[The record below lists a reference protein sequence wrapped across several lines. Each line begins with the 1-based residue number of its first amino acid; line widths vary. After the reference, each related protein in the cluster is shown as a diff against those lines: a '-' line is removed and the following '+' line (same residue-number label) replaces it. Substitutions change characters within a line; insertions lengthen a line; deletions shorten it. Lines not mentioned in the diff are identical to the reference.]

1 MKYMGSFIFVILLL
15 IASGVFVWNS
25 KKIRRNI
32 LLGKDVTFESTPQ
45 ERLSN
50 MIRVALGQSKMV
62 NRPIAGILHIFV
74 YAGFIL
80 INIEVLEIILDGIT
94 GSHRVFS
101 FMGSFYN
108 FLIAFFEVLA
118 LLVFISV
125 VIFWLRRNVL
135 KLKRFAHP
143 DLKGFPSKDANFILI
158 MEMILMTA
166 LMIANASD
174 KILQTREVEHYVQ
187 AGIFPVS
194 SLFIPLLQNYTTES
208 LILLERTFWWIHII
222 GILIFLNYLPISKHL
237 HIILAFPNT
246 YFFDAKKPLGQFR
259 ILKEVSDVV
268 IPNFDSSY
276 TPANPETSEV
286 HFGAKDVFDLTW
298 KQLLEAYTCTECG
311 RGTSVCPQNI
321 TGKKLSPRKIMMSV
335 RDRLEEVGKNIDLN
349 KGELKDDGKNLFS
362 YISEEEIWACNTC
375 NACAEE
381 CPVNIN
387 PLAIIMELRYNL
399 ILEQS
404 KAPSSLNTMFSNV
417 ENNGAP
423 WQFSNA
429 DRLKWAES

>member
-1 MKYMGSFIFVILLL
+1 MASIIFIL
-15 IASGVFVWNS
+15 IFISAVVLFTINAR
-25 KKIRRNI
+25 KIKRNI
-32 LLGKDVTFESTPQ
+32 LLGKDVTFESTPE
-45 ERLSN
+45 ERLQN

-62 NRPIAGILHIFV
+62 TRPVAGILHIFV

-80 INIEVLEIILDGIT
+80 INIEVLEIILDGIFGT
-94 GSHRVFS
+94 HRMLSVL
-101 FMGSFYN
+101 GGFYD
-108 FLIAFFEVLA
+108 FLIGFFEILA
-118 LLVFISV
+118 ALVFVSV
-125 VIFWLRRNVL
+125 VIFWIRRNIL
-135 KLKRFAHP
+135 KLKRFAHS
-143 DLKGFPSKDANFILI
+143 DLQGFPFKDANFILI

-166 LMIANASD
+166 LMLSNASD
-174 KILQTREVEHYVQ
+174 KILQTRQIEHYVQ
-187 AGIFPVS
+187 AGSFPVS
-194 SLFIPLLQNYTTES
+194 SLFIPMLQNLSTES
-208 LILLERTFWWIHII
+208 LILIERTFWWIHII
-222 GILIFLNYLPISKHL
+222 GILVFLNYLPISKHL

-246 YFFDAKKPLGQFR
+246 YFYNPRTPLGKFR
-259 ILKEVSDVV
+259 IIKEVSDVV
-268 IPNFDSSY
+268 IPNFNPEY
-276 TPANPETSEV
+276 TPSTDANAEV
-286 HFGAKDVFDLTW
+286 TFGAKDVFDLSW

-311 RGTSVCPQNI
+311 RCTSVCPQNI

-335 RDRLEEVGKNIDLN
+335 RDRLEEVGKNIDKN
-349 KGELKDDGKNLFS
+349 NGQFVNDGKNLFS

-404 KAPSSLNTMFSNV
+404 KAPASLNAMLSNI

-429 DRLKWAES
+429 DRLKWAEG

>member
-1 MKYMGSFIFVILLL
+1 MASIIFIL
-15 IASGVFVWNS
+15 IFISAVVLFTINAR
-25 KKIRRNI
+25 KIKRNI

-45 ERLSN
+45 ERLQN

-62 NRPIAGILHIFV
+62 TRPVAGILHIFV

-80 INIEVLEIILDGIT
+80 INIEVLEIILDGIFGT
-94 GSHRVFS
+94 HRMFSVF
-101 FMGSFYN
+101 GGFYD
-108 FLIAFFEVLA
+108 FLIGFFEILA
-118 LLVFISV
+118 SLVFVSV
-125 VIFWLRRNVL
+125 IIFWIRRNVL
-135 KLKRFAHP
+135 KLKRFAHS
-143 DLKGFPSKDANFILI
+143 DLQGFPFKDANFILI

-166 LMIANASD
+166 LMLSNASD
-174 KILQTREVEHYVQ
+174 KILQTRQIEHYVQ
-187 AGIFPVS
+187 AGSFPVS
-194 SLFIPLLQNYTTES
+194 SLFIPMLQNLSTES
-208 LILLERTFWWIHII
+208 LILIERTFWWIHII
-222 GILIFLNYLPISKHL
+222 GILVFLNYLPISKHL

-246 YFFDAKKPLGQFR
+246 YFYNPKTPLGKFR
-259 ILKEVSDVV
+259 IIKEVSDVV
-268 IPNFDSSY
+268 IPNFNPDY
-276 TPANPETSEV
+276 TPSSDANTEV
-286 HFGAKDVFDLTW
+286 IFGAKDVFDLSW

-311 RGTSVCPQNI
+311 RCTSVCPQNI

-335 RDRLEEVGKNIDLN
+335 RDRLEEVGKNIDKN
-349 KGELKDDGKNLFS
+349 NGQFVDDGKNLFS

-404 KAPSSLNTMFSNV
+404 KAPASLNAMLSNI

-429 DRLKWAES
+429 DRLKWAEG

>member
-1 MKYMGSFIFVILLL
+1 MASIIFLILLL
-15 IASGVFVWNS
+15 SASLFFAYNAR
-25 KKIRRNI
+25 KIRRNI
-32 LLGKDVTFESTPQ
+32 LLGKDVQLESTPQ
-45 ERLSN
+45 ERWNN
-50 MIRVALGQSKMV
+50 MLRVALGQSKMV
-62 NRPIAGILHIFV
+62 TRPVAGILHILV
-74 YAGFIL
+74 YAGFVL
-80 INIEVLEIILDGIT
+80 INIEVLEIILDGILGT
-94 GSHRVFS
+94 HRLFSAAGSL
-101 FMGSFYN
+101 YN
-108 FLIAFFEVLA
+108 FLIAFFEILA
-118 LLVFISV
+118 LLVFVSV

-143 DLKGFPSKDANFILI
+143 DLKGFPFKDANFILV
-158 MEMILMTA
+158 MEMILMSA
-166 LMIANASD
+166 LMLSNASD
-174 KILQTREVEHYVQ
+174 KILQERNIEHYVH
-187 AGIFPVS
+187 AGSFPVS
-194 SLFIPLLQNYTTES
+194 SMFIPLLQNFSTEN
-208 LILLERTFWWIHII
+208 LILIERTFWWIHII
-222 GILIFLNYLPISKHL
+222 GILVFLNYLPISKHL

-246 YFFDAKKPLGQFR
+246 YFYEPAKPLGKFR
-259 ILKEVSDVV
+259 MLKEVSDVV

-276 TPANPETSEV
+276 VPATDANAEV
-286 HFGAKDVFDLTW
+286 NFGAKDVFDLTW

-311 RGTSVCPQNI
+311 RCTSVCPQNI

-335 RDRLEEVGKNIDLN
+335 RDRLEEVGKNIDAN
-349 KGELKDDGKNLFS
+349 GTFKDDGKNLFS

-404 KAPSSLNTMFSNV
+404 KAPASINAMLSNI

>member
-1 MKYMGSFIFVILLL
+1 MSSIIFVLILVAA
-15 IASGVFVWNS
+15 IAFFVYNA

-32 LLGKDVTFESTPQ
+32 LLGKDVTFNSTSK
-45 ERLSN
+45 ERWNN
-50 MIRVALGQSKMV
+50 MIKVALGQSKMV

-80 INIEVLEIILDGIT
+80 INIEVLEIILDGILGT
-94 GSHRVFS
+94 HRIFAVL
-101 FMGSFYN
+101 GGFYN
-108 FLIAFFEVLA
+108 FLIGFFEMLA
-118 LLVFISV
+118 ALVFVSV
-125 VIFWLRRNVL
+125 IIFWIRRNVI
-135 KLKRFAHP
+135 KLPRFAHT
-143 DLKGFPSKDANFILI
+143 DLNGFPFKDANFILI

-166 LMIANASD
+166 LMLSNASD
-174 KILQTREVEHYVQ
+174 KILQERHIEHYVQ
-187 AGIFPVS
+187 AGSFPVS
-194 SLFIPLLQNYTTES
+194 SLFIPLLKNLPTAS
-208 LILLERTFWWIHII
+208 LIIIERTFWWLHII
-222 GILIFLNYLPISKHL
+222 GILVFLNYLPISKHL

-246 YFFDAKKPLGQFR
+246 YFYEPNKPLGQFR

-276 TPANPETSEV
+276 TPTTDPNAEV
-286 HFGAKDVFDLTW
+286 TFGAKDVFDLTW

-311 RGTSVCPQNI
+311 RCTSVCPQNT
-321 TGKKLSPRKIMMSV
+321 TGKKLSPRKIMMNV
-335 RDRLEEVGKNIDLN
+335 RDRLEEVGRNIDTN
-349 KGELKDDGKNLFS
+349 GKFVDDGKNLFS

-404 KAPSSLNTMFSNV
+404 KAPTSINAMLSNI

-423 WQFSNA
+423 WQFSPS
-429 DRLKWAES
+429 DRFKWAEA

>member
-1 MKYMGSFIFVILLL
+1 MASIIFIVLL
-15 IASGVFVWNS
+15 ITAIGLFTFNA

-32 LLGKDVTFESTPQ
+32 LLGKDVTFESSPE

-50 MIRVALGQSKMV
+50 MIRVALGQSKMIT
-62 NRPIAGILHIFV
+62 RPVAGILHIFV

-80 INIEVLEIILDGIT
+80 INIEVLEIILDGIFGT
-94 GSHRVFS
+94 HRMFAVF
-101 FMGSFYN
+101 GSFYD
-108 FLIAFFEVLA
+108 FLIGFFEILA
-118 LLVFISV
+118 LLVFVSV
-125 VIFWLRRNVL
+125 VIFWIRRNVL

-143 DLKGFPSKDANFILI
+143 DLIGFPFKDANFILI

-166 LMIANASD
+166 LMLSNASD
-174 KILQTREVEHYVQ
+174 KILQTRQIEHYIS
-187 AGIFPVS
+187 AGAFPVS
-194 SLFIPLLQNYTTES
+194 SFFIPLLQNFSTEK
-208 LILLERTFWWIHII
+208 LILIERTFWWIHII
-222 GILIFLNYLPISKHL
+222 GILVFLNYLPISKHL

-246 YFFDAKKPLGQFR
+246 YFYEPNKPLGKFR
-259 ILKEVSDVV
+259 TLKEVTDVV
-268 IPNFDSSY
+268 APNFDPNYIPS
-276 TPANPETSEV
+276 TDPNSEMT
-286 HFGAKDVFDLTW
+286 FGAKDVFDLSW

-311 RGTSVCPQNI
+311 RCTSVCPQNT

-335 RDRLEEVGKNIDLN
+335 RDRLEEVGKNIDVN
-349 KGELKDDGKNLFS
+349 KKFVDDGKNLFS

-404 KAPSSLNTMFSNV
+404 KAPSSLNAMLSNI

-429 DRLKWAES
+429 DRLKWTENT

>member
-1 MKYMGSFIFVILLL
+1 MASIIFILLL
-15 IASGVFVWNS
+15 LAAIGFFTYNA
-25 KKIRRNI
+25 KKIKRNI
-32 LLGKDVTFESTPQ
+32 LLGKSTSFESSPK
-45 ERLSN
+45 ERWEN
-50 MIRVALGQSKMV
+50 MWRVALGQSKMV
-62 NRPIAGILHIFV
+62 TRPIAGILHIFV

-80 INIEVLEIILDGIT
+80 INIEVLEIVLDGIFGT
-94 GSHRVFS
+94 HRMFAIL
-101 FMGSFYN
+101 GRFYN
-108 FLIAFFEVLA
+108 FLIGFFEILA

-125 VIFWLRRNVL
+125 IIFWIRRNIL
-135 KLKRFAHP
+135 KLPRFAHP

-166 LMIANASD
+166 LMLSNASD
-174 KILQTREVEHYVQ
+174 KILQTRQIEHYIQ
-187 AGIFPVS
+187 AGSFPIS
-194 SLFIPLLQNYTTES
+194 SLFIPLLQSLPTEN
-208 LILLERTFWWIHII
+208 LILIERTFWWIHII
-222 GILIFLNYLPISKHL
+222 GILVFLNYLPISKHL

-246 YFFDAKKPLGQFR
+246 YFFEPNKPYGKFR

-268 IPNFDSSY
+268 MPNFDPNY
-276 TPANPETSEV
+276 PV
-286 HFGAKDVFDLTW
+286 HTESHAEITFGAKDVFDLTW

-311 RGTSVCPQNI
+311 RCTSVCPQNI

-349 KGELKDDGKNLFS
+349 GKFVDDQKNLFS

-387 PLAIIMELRYNL
+387 PLSIIMELRYNL

-404 KAPSSLNTMFSNV
+404 KAPSSLSAMLSNI

-429 DRLKWAES
+429 DRLKWTTE

>member
-1 MKYMGSFIFVILLL
+1 MASIIFIL
-15 IASGVFVWNS
+15 IFISAVVLFTINAR
-25 KKIRRNI
+25 KIKRNI

-45 ERLSN
+45 ERLQN

-62 NRPIAGILHIFV
+62 TRPVAGILHIFV

-80 INIEVLEIILDGIT
+80 INIEVLEIILDGIFGT
-94 GSHRVFS
+94 HRMFSVF
-101 FMGSFYN
+101 GGFYD
-108 FLIAFFEVLA
+108 FLIGFFEILA
-118 LLVFISV
+118 ALVFVSV
-125 VIFWLRRNVL
+125 VIFWIRRNIL
-135 KLKRFAHP
+135 KLNRFAHS
-143 DLKGFPSKDANFILI
+143 DLQGFPFKDANFILI

-166 LMIANASD
+166 LMLSNASD
-174 KILQTREVEHYVQ
+174 KILQTRQIEHYVQ
-187 AGIFPVS
+187 AGSFPVS
-194 SLFIPLLQNYTTES
+194 SLFIPMLQNLSTES
-208 LILLERTFWWIHII
+208 LILIERTFWWIHII
-222 GILIFLNYLPISKHL
+222 GILVFLNYLPISKHL

-246 YFFDAKKPLGQFR
+246 YFYNPKTPLGKFR
-259 ILKEVSDVV
+259 IIKEVSDVV
-268 IPNFDSSY
+268 IPNFNPEY
-276 TPANPETSEV
+276 TPSTDANAEIT
-286 HFGAKDVFDLTW
+286 FGAKDVFDLRW

-311 RGTSVCPQNI
+311 RCTSVCPQNI

-335 RDRLEEVGKNIDLN
+335 RDRLEEVGKNIDKN
-349 KGELKDDGKNLFS
+349 NGQFVDDGKNLFS

-404 KAPSSLNTMFSNV
+404 KAPASLNAMLSNI

-429 DRLKWAES
+429 DRLKWAEG

>member
-1 MKYMGSFIFVILLL
+1 MASIIFIL
-15 IASGVFVWNS
+15 IFISAVVLFTINAR
-25 KKIRRNI
+25 KIKRNI

-45 ERLSN
+45 ERLQN

-62 NRPIAGILHIFV
+62 TRPVAGILHIFV

-80 INIEVLEIILDGIT
+80 INIEVLEIILDGIFGT
-94 GSHRVFS
+94 HRMFSVF
-101 FMGSFYN
+101 GGFYD
-108 FLIAFFEVLA
+108 FLIGFFEILA
-118 LLVFISV
+118 SLVFVSV
-125 VIFWLRRNVL
+125 IIFWIRRNVL
-135 KLKRFAHP
+135 KLKRFAHS
-143 DLKGFPSKDANFILI
+143 DLQGFPFKDANFILI

-166 LMIANASD
+166 LMLSNASD
-174 KILQTREVEHYVQ
+174 KILQTRQIEHYVQ
-187 AGIFPVS
+187 AGSFPVS
-194 SLFIPLLQNYTTES
+194 SLFIPMLQNLSTEG
-208 LILLERTFWWIHII
+208 LILIERTFWWIHII
-222 GILIFLNYLPISKHL
+222 GILVFLNYLPISKHL

-246 YFFDAKKPLGQFR
+246 YFYNPRTPLGKFR
-259 ILKEVSDVV
+259 IIKEVSDVV
-268 IPNFDSSY
+268 IPNFNPDY
-276 TPANPETSEV
+276 TPSSDANTEV
-286 HFGAKDVFDLTW
+286 IFGAKDVFDLSW

-311 RGTSVCPQNI
+311 RCTSVCPQNI

-335 RDRLEEVGKNIDLN
+335 RDRLEEVGKNIDKN
-349 KGELKDDGKNLFS
+349 NGQFVDDGKNLFS

-404 KAPSSLNTMFSNV
+404 KAPASLNAMLSNI

-429 DRLKWAES
+429 DRLKWAEM